1 PSGVRFGSAEIYNV
15 LLQHFSEEVEDAL
28 CIGRRR
34 ETDTDETVVL
44 FLKMAEGKRFT
55 DELVEGIKKVVRK
68 ELSARH
74 VPGVVDGCPEI
85 PVTTNGKKV
94 EGAVKQILCGM
105 NVKTSAS
112 VANADCLDWYRAW
125 AKEH

>member
-1 PSGVRFGSAEIYNV
+1 MEFMLNT
-15 LLQHFSEEVEDAL
+15 D
-28 CIGRRR
+28 IG
-34 ETDTDETVVL
+34 
-44 FLKMAEGKRFT
+44 
-55 DELVEGIKKVVRK
+55 
-68 ELSARH
+68 AR
-74 VPGVVDGCPEI
+74 
-85 PVTTNGKKV
+85 V